1 MSYKDLIMENAY
13 CKNEVFYY
21 VVSNTFPAGIYLFKA
36 NIGNIRTGCDIC
48 SKLTARTLEWPTW
61 YCSGV
66 FSVNF
71 EHILHIGWLCKCWKD

>member
-36 NIGNIRTGCDIC
+36 NTGNIRTGCDIC
-48 SKLTARTLEWPTW
+48 SKLTARTLE
-61 YCSGV
+61 
-66 FSVNF
+66 
-71 EHILHIGWLCKCWKD
+71 